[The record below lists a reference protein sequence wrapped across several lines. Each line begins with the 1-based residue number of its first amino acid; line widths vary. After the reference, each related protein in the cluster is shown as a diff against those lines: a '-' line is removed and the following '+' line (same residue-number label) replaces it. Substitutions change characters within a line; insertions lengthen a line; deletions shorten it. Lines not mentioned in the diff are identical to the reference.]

1 VFPLLLVLVTRTFA
15 VLRILPLSP
24 PTDEEHISYSMLFAV
39 LFDINNLAP
48 AMQQKTLLDLGQ
60 IYANRKSRD
69 MGYNLSILTCFTSN
83 HLFKINNN
91 NLFT

>member
-1 VFPLLLVLVTRTFA
+1 
-15 VLRILPLSP
+15 
-24 PTDEEHISYSMLFAV
+24 MLFAEK
-39 LFDINNLAP
+39 FGINNLAP
-48 AMQQKTLLDLGQ
+48 AMQQKTLLNLGQ
-60 IYANRKSRD
+60 ISANQKIRD